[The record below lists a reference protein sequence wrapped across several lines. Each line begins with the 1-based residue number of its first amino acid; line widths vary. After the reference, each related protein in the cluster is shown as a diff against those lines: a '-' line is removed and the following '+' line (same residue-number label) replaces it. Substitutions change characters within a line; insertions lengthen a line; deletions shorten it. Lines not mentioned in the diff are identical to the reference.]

1 MPSRNCAAASS
12 RAAALPR
19 LSPNP
24 QECARSPLNP
34 MLREVNFDI
43 VARPKIGGISSEG
56 LALSTVTVACTCLAN
71 NLGHARAS
79 PRNRS
84 ESDCRS
90 GTLLLALETF
100 ALAWVANNT
109 DEATHS
115 LASAALKQAGAADRQ
130 ARVMQGQLD
139 AMEADQRPWIKA
151 N

>member
-1 MPSRNCAAASS
+1 MRDW
-12 RAAALPR
+12 LFL
-19 LSPNP
+19 LSPWLALVWP
-24 QECARSPLNP
+24 IIWDTREPAQEIDPNR
-34 MLREVNFDI
+34 I
-43 VARPKIGGISSEG
+43 VA
-56 LALSTVTVACTCLAN
+56 L
-71 NLGHARAS
+71 
-79 PRNRS
+79 
-84 ESDCRS
+84 